1 MSKLMD
7 IMTAP
12 WAVVPN
18 TLCEIRDVY
27 TTHLRGEKIDISA
40 VEARLGRPLNNE
52 QPDVLVQDGVAIVT
66 ANGVVAKRMN
76 MFSRISGGMS
86 TEILAQQL
94 EAAMADHTVRAIILS
109 IDSPGGTVD
118 GTFELAQKIYD
129 MRGTKP
135 IVTFVDGLSASAAY
149 AISAATDAIYISGPT
164 AHVGSIG
171 VVATHVDYSGA
182 EEKYGVKTT
191 EIYAGKY
198 KRIASSYAP
207 LTAEGKQS
215 IQDSV
220 DYLYGVFVDSVA
232 KFRGVSVDTV
242 LEKMADGKVFIGQQ
256 AIDAGLVDGVSTLE
270 EMVSSLAK
278 GQLPPRAPAAS
289 VATTDA
295 AEPVATVHAVAAV
308 SETKHEETNMTL
320 DEIKAKY
327 PEHVAALHAE
337 GVAEGHVDG
346 LTKGATAERERIQA
360 VLAQSMP
367 GHEKLV
373 NQLAFDGKTTGPE
386 AAVQVLA
393 AEKAVGKATLENL
406 HADAPAAVQHA
417 AATDTATAQTP
428 EEKAKTKWD
437 ADTNLQAEFG
447 GKFSRYLAYENAIA
461 AGTVRISGQKRV
473 A

>member
-12 WAVVPN
+12 WAITPDM
-18 TLCEIRDVY
+18 LREIRDIY
-27 TTHLRGEKIDISA
+27 ATHLRGDKINIEG

-52 QPDVLVQDGVAIVT
+52 NPDVLVQDGVAIIS

-86 TEILAQQL
+86 TEILAQQI
-94 EAAMADHTVRAIILS
+94 EAAMADNTVRAIILS

-118 GTFELAQKIYD
+118 GTFELAQKLYD

-135 IVTFVDGLSASAAY
+135 IVTYADGLVASAAY
-149 AISAATDAIYISGPT
+149 AIAAATDQIHISGPA

-182 EEKYGVKTT
+182 EQKDGVKTT

-207 LTAEGKQS
+207 LTAEGKQN
-215 IQDSV
+215 IQDAV

-256 AIDAGLVDGVSTLE
+256 AIDAGLVDGVATLD
-270 EMVSSLAK
+270 EMVAYLAK
-278 GQLPPRAPAAS
+278 GQLPPRTPPASAATDDAPQ
-289 VATTDA
+289 
-295 AEPVATVHAVAAV
+295 PVAAVYAVAAT
-308 SETKHEETNMTL
+308 SDNKHEEKIMTL
-320 DEIKAKY
+320 DEIKAAH
-327 PEHVAALHAE
+327 PDLVQSLHAE
-337 GVAEGHVDG
+337 
-346 LTKGATAERERIQA
+346 GATAERERIQA

-393 AEKAVGKATLENL
+393 AEKAVSKTTLANL
-406 HADAPAAVQHA
+406 QADAPEPVQHA
-417 AATDTATAQTP
+417 VQTDELAAKTP
-428 EEKAKTKWD
+428 EEKAKAKWD
-437 ADTNLQAEFG
+437 ADAKLQAEFG
-447 GKFSRYLAYENAIA
+447 GKFSRYMAFLNSKKA
-461 AGTVRISGQKRV
+461 A
-473 A
+473 